1 MRVEIVLGGATL
13 SFARAG
19 SADAFPWLTSV
30 GTVRMAAR
38 AGGYGVTESSSLEV
52 AIDNAGRQA
61 ARILDAPLRRL
72 ARVYDDDGRLFFR
85 GTVQKAEVG
94 RELRLTI
101 ESGGERL
108 LLSEA
113 LPLRTTRT
121 LGDYAEDAVLP
132 ERFGDLTAARFPLI
146 RLSDTEW
153 LAAAHAMEIA
163 DVFVDDELTESW
175 ESVLVGDDLGNMTQ
189 RVRFSAPI
197 ANSST
202 VSATGRGRRN
212 PETGE
217 LIENPAD
224 VMEFVAR
231 LAGMDYTFPTLRAQ
245 AAAEGIRIAG
255 SLDASRT
262 TRAWL
267 DEIAF
272 SAGAIWTQDDA
283 VLYPVPDGASGG
295 PIFDLSAAVVGGLS
309 DPVAD
314 LEDTADVVRIGYRRA
329 SATGRM
335 QGHVELTARPQL
347 YGGAVLEVELP
358 WVQIPANAEAIGRRL
373 LARLSGRRYV
383 VSFTLDRHDLRP
395 GRRVR
400 LVDNPGW
407 PIPGED
413 PVVMLLAVDVA
424 ANAGATYATGET
436 VVSTPTIEVTAHS
449 VALPDTTEGGVDVE
463 FRNGIVT
470 FTVRD
475 EDKRPLAGAR
485 VTLDGSTPRRTDA
498 SGRVSFSTVAGV
510 HELLI
515 ELPGYATQ
523 RVEIELE

>member
-163 DVFVDDELTESW
+163 DVFVDDELTES
-175 ESVLVGDDLGNMTQ
+175 
-189 RVRFSAPI
+189 
-197 ANSST
+197 
-202 VSATGRGRRN
+202 
-212 PETGE
+212 
-217 LIENPAD
+217 
-224 VMEFVAR
+224 
-231 LAGMDYTFPTLRAQ
+231 
-245 AAAEGIRIAG
+245 
-255 SLDASRT
+255 
-262 TRAWL
+262 
-267 DEIAF
+267 
-272 SAGAIWTQDDA
+272 
-283 VLYPVPDGASGG
+283 
-295 PIFDLSAAVVGGLS
+295 
-309 DPVAD
+309 
-314 LEDTADVVRIGYRRA
+314 
-329 SATGRM
+329 
-335 QGHVELTARPQL
+335 
-347 YGGAVLEVELP
+347 
-358 WVQIPANAEAIGRRL
+358 
-373 LARLSGRRYV
+373 
-383 VSFTLDRHDLRP
+383 
-395 GRRVR
+395 
-400 LVDNPGW
+400 
-407 PIPGED
+407 
-413 PVVMLLAVDVA
+413 
-424 ANAGATYATGET
+424 
-436 VVSTPTIEVTAHS
+436 
-449 VALPDTTEGGVDVE
+449 
-463 FRNGIVT
+463 
-470 FTVRD
+470 
-475 EDKRPLAGAR
+475 
-485 VTLDGSTPRRTDA
+485 
-498 SGRVSFSTVAGV
+498 
-510 HELLI
+510 
-515 ELPGYATQ
+515 
-523 RVEIELE
+523 